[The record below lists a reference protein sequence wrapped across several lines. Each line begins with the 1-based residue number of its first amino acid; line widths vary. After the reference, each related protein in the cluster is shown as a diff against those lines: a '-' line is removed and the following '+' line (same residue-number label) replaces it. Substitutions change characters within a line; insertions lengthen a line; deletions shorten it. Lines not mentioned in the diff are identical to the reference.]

1 MGTPRTAAPR
11 GERLGKRKDGIQL
24 DEVLEEVDHA
34 QLHVC
39 GRKDVRGLGRR
50 RADVDA
56 RWASPQEGAVERNNA
71 AEALASTSNGAWGT
85 SATAPRSWGS
95 SPPPHGG
102 GGWAASSS
110 PGQRDGGGWS
120 TSSTP
125 AQRDGGGWGRGPARN
140 PAAGRSARRRVA
152 RTRQRGEA
160 AHYPAPSRAER
171 GPGNWDAMDVPW
183 WWRPPHPQ

>member
-11 GERLGKRKDGIQL
+11 GERLGKRNDGIQL

-110 PGQRDGGGWS
+110 PGQRDGGGW
-120 TSSTP
+120 
-125 AQRDGGGWGRGPARN
+125 GRGPARN